1 MSFTSKVAFLAE
13 KVSDKIQSDA
23 LENPDKVYFP
33 NFGSDDNIL
42 KSGFSINRVFANIGG
57 FEIYWYGVI
66 ITFGLL
72 LALIYGFKKSK
83 QVGCDPD
90 RVTDAVVLGI
100 IGAVIGLRAYYVI
113 FSWDNYVDET
123 GRVMWAEI
131 FNIRDG
137 GLAFYGGLIGAILVG
152 GIVAKLRKL
161 RLTALLDVV
170 GPCFLIGSCIG
181 RWGNFANQEAFGS
194 NTNMPWGMF
203 SYSTYKYLSNHS
215 SQLLEKGVEVEP
227 FAPVHPCFLYE
238 SLWCLVGFIL
248 LHLYF
253 KHRKF
258 DGEVFLMYIGWYGL
272 GRAIIEGF
280 RTDSLYIMN
289 IRVSQLVAGS
299 LFVISVVLIIVFR
312 SIVKR
317 NDQYQFFYQTDISKA
332 QLEQSN
338 KYDEFMKEK
347 KELKKKI
354 SQAKQ
359 NGESFAEFKQ
369 ELDTKYSSKAL
380 KEYLGK

>member
-1 MSFTSKVAFLAE
+1 MSFTSEAALLAE
-13 KVSDKIQSDA
+13 KISEKIQSDA

-33 NFGSDDNIL
+33 NFGSNDNIL

-72 LALIYGFKKSK
+72 LALIYGFKKCK

-90 RVTDAVVLGI
+90 RVTDAVVAGI
-100 IGAVIGLRAYYVI
+100 IGAVIGLRTYYVI

-123 GRVMWAEI
+123 GKIMWAEI

-137 GLAFYGGLIGAILVG
+137 GLAFYGGLIGAVLVG

-194 NTNMPWGMF
+194 NTDMPWGMF
-203 SYSTYKYLSNHS
+203 SYSTYKYLTNHS
-215 SQLLEKGVEVEP
+215 AQLLEKGIEVEP

-299 LFVISVVLIIVFR
+299 LFVIAVVLIFVFR
-312 SIVKR
+312 SAVKR
-317 NDQYQFFYQTDISKA
+317 NDEYQFFYQTDISKA
-332 QLEQSN
+332 QLEQNN
-338 KYDEFMKEK
+338 KYDEFMKK
-347 KELKKKI
+347 RKELKKKI
-354 SQAKQ
+354 SEAKQ
-359 NGESFAEFKQ
+359 KGESFAEYKE

-380 KEYLGK
+380 KEYMGK